1 MTVLAVCLSLVALAA
16 VAHVGSGR
24 GKQSVKE
31 QLLNGICTIVLR
43 SVQLAFAIHCS
54 FQAWVQDSLSQ
65 ARIDMQELLEGDDT
79 DVVLAKRQELSDLLA
94 SLPQKPEHL
103 AVALPEARVRENE
116 AIGGMLA
123 GETDDV
129 EVLCAW
135 SLLAKI
141 PRLSIYSRDGSLGSS
156 FDSIAGRLRNSKMVA
171 RGFNGRTPDICL
183 ESSTRSE
190 HICAHSDSASR
201 PDIYISLWSRE
212 DGYPS
217 LAKLAQRL
225 SRRVQAGEL
234 APAAVTESLVAD
246 ELRDP
251 HGFKHPD
258 LVLLLDDLPC
268 VNEFPPWQLQNSEL
282 VQIHSGARSL
292 GDAVY
297 RALICFA
304 KIEMRWGK

>member
-1 MTVLAVCLSLVALAA
+1 MTVLALCLSLVLLAA
-16 VAHVGSGR
+16 VAHVGSSR
-24 GKQSVKE
+24 DKQSIKE
-31 QLLNGICTIVLR
+31 QLLNGICAIALR
-43 SVQLAFAIHCS
+43 LIQLVFAIHCS

-65 ARIDMQELLEGDDT
+65 ARIDMQELLQGDDT

-94 SLPQKPEHL
+94 SLPQRPEHL
-103 AVALPEARVRENE
+103 AVALPETSVRENE
-116 AIGGMLA
+116 AIGSMLA
-123 GETDDV
+123 GEIDDV

-141 PRLSIYSRDGSLGSS
+141 PRLSIYSRDGSLDCS
-156 FDSIAGRLRNSKMVA
+156 FDSIAGRLRNSKMLA

-190 HICAHSDSASR
+190 HICANSDTASR
-201 PDIYISLWSRE
+201 PDIYISLWSRK

-217 LAKLAQRL
+217 LTKLAQKL

-234 APAAVTESLVAD
+234 ASAAVIENLVAD

-251 HGFKHPD
+251 HGYKHPD
-258 LVLLLDDLPC
+258 LLLLLDDLPC
-268 VNEFPPWQLQNSEL
+268 VNEFPPWQLQNAEL
-282 VQIHSGARSL
+282 VQISSGARSL

-297 RALICFA
+297 RALLCFA